1 MNRQI
6 HRSPKLAIC
15 HSAAVLAATFL
26 LVSGAATLSL
36 ADAVV
41 RAAWAGGAGAA
52 SAHKAA
58 DRTAVFDIEGKRIL
72 QDEDHLGIVNGRLT
86 AGINYRDVAGLAG
99 LWAPPFVS
107 SNFILDSR
115 VGGEKVPTSKWL
127 WRPFQVERVGSLG
140 DVSVSTV
147 TTMIYGHRAAVMSFT
162 FKNSGQ
168 TAVSLEFFTLGWL
181 DSVRDW
187 GFARPGSRTE
197 TSLLAVGRRLTLQQS
212 EMSMVL
218 AIDSPEWSWDVAGNL
233 GHAVARLPAKETRSV
248 NVIIAIGSGDE
259 PGTSVERI
267 VADPS
272 GAITAA
278 TKEYARQVNEV
289 FARLPTL
296 TSDNQQ
302 LVRWYN
308 RSLVHLLMNR
318 WDVPEFVLHP
328 NYVTGS
334 IKGGCVANYLWN
346 FGEAWEILPIFDAPA
361 ARSHIKQ
368 FLKCDLLK
376 HFLFNPISGA
386 ADGPWYMVNQE
397 KIIGL
402 TYYYV
407 LLTGDTG
414 FLDDTVE
421 GKSVRDHMVIQAMF
435 GDDLGK
441 PPALIDYGPSNSHL
455 ELRGHHIYNHVMP
468 DLNARRYA
476 NYLRAATLCDL
487 AGKPA
492 PFLRERAELL
502 KPLLKERLWD
512 PKAGWFRFEDGRGQ
526 YELRYTVQMFK
537 PIGSGVFDQECEAGL
552 LRHLNPEEFLSAYG
566 LHSISKQDPAYDQL
580 DIDNG
585 GGGICT
591 SFPPQII
598 ERLYQAGQPILAAD
612 VLERLLWWA
621 DTMPYWGDSVAAN
634 CKDYRRDTP
643 LQCAFDS
650 VAAAQCIIFG
660 VFGVS
665 AQPNGDVLIKPHR
678 LPFARKLA
686 LYGLHIRGRSFDVR
700 IDGGN
705 FTVCCGNRNIKASIG
720 EAAVVATQNGA
731 LQLAN

>member
-1 MNRQI
+1 
-6 HRSPKLAIC
+6 
-15 HSAAVLAATFL
+15 
-26 LVSGAATLSL
+26 
-36 ADAVV
+36 
-41 RAAWAGGAGAA
+41 
-52 SAHKAA
+52 
-58 DRTAVFDIEGKRIL
+58 
-72 QDEDHLGIVNGRLT
+72 
-86 AGINYRDVAGLAG
+86 
-99 LWAPPFVS
+99 
-107 SNFILDSR
+107 
-115 VGGEKVPTSKWL
+115 
-127 WRPFQVERVGSLG
+127 
-140 DVSVSTV
+140 
-147 TTMIYGHRAAVMSFT
+147 
-162 FKNSGQ
+162 
-168 TAVSLEFFTLGWL
+168 
-181 DSVRDW
+181 
-187 GFARPGSRTE
+187 
-197 TSLLAVGRRLTLQQS
+197 LAVGRRLTLQQG
-212 EMSMVL
+212 EMSIVL
-218 AIDSPEWSWDVAGNL
+218 AIDSPEWSWVVAGNL
-233 GHAVARLPAKETRSV
+233 GHAVARLPAKETRSE
-248 NVIIAIGSGDE
+248 NVINGIGSGDE
-259 PGTSVERI
+259 PGSSVNQI
-267 VADPS
+267 AADPS
-272 GAITAA
+272 GAITTA
-278 TKEYARQVNEV
+278 TREYARQVNEV
-289 FARLPTL
+289 FARLPTF

-308 RSLVHLLMNR
+308 RSLVHFLMNR
-318 WDVPEFVLHP
+318 WDVQEFVLHP
-328 NYVTGS
+328 YYVTGS

-346 FGEAWEILPIFDAPA
+346 FGEAWEVLPIFDAPA
-361 ARSHIKQ
+361 SRSHIKQ
-368 FLKCDLLK
+368 FLQCDLLK
-376 HFLFNPISGA
+376 HFLFNPITGA

-414 FLDDTVE
+414 FLDDIVE

-441 PPALIDYGPSNSHL
+441 PPVLIDYGPSNSHL
-455 ELRGHHIYNHVMP
+455 ELRRRHTYNHVMP

-502 KPLLKERLWD
+502 KPLLKARLWD
-512 PKAGWFRFEDGRGQ
+512 AKAGWFRFEDGRGHN
-526 YELRYTVQMFK
+526 ELRYTVQMFK

-621 DTMPYWGDSVAAN
+621 DTMPYWGDSIAAN

-660 VFGVS
+660 IFGVS
-665 AQPNGDVLIKPHR
+665 ARPDGAVLIEPHR

-705 FTVCCGNRNIKASIG
+705 FTVCCGDRNIRASIG